1 MGTGRALGRL
11 MRASLSSGLHG
22 AVRLVVVGVLAGALV
37 AATAVSGHRFDMH
50 QWQQARSD
58 GQGVAARIAHLAE
71 GGPSGTAL
79 ESALMLEAVAD
90 HVAALAVIDAQG
102 SVQATSLVSWRGWP
116 ATQVIPGLD
125 EALLRRVASG
135 QAREILDVAPHRRVR
150 VLLPYGP
157 SPGWTAT
164 PAPARAVVL
173 VDLDLSGRAE
183 AWRRASAGDLALLL
197 GAGGLVLLVGLTAW
211 RRAVRIGPRVGASA
225 VGPANAQGAASG
237 PDHVPHQV
245 RHEVRNA
252 VNGIL
257 GLTHLALLQ
266 TRDARLTDYLDNIQR
281 SANDLM
287 GAVEPSPDPPRPQP
301 GSAVPQ
307 PVPRSV
313 AARARVLVVDDNAS
327 ARQVLT
333 QMLHQLGMSAHAV
346 EGPDAA
352 MQAVVQADREASA
365 FDVVM
370 LDLQMPGGDGLEA
383 GRRLRA
389 LPLRRQP
396 LLMLVSGFS
405 REHILARAQG
415 VDLAAVLVK
424 PVSAEQL
431 REQLMQVLQG

>member
-58 GQGVAARIAHLAE
+58 GQGVAERIAHLAE
-71 GGPSGTAL
+71 GGPSGAAL
-79 ESALMLEAVAD
+79 ESALMLEAAAD

-125 EALLRRVASG
+125 EALLKRVASG

-197 GAGGLVLLVGLTAW
+197 GAGGLVLLVGLAAW